1 MMNRYLFALL
11 LMALAT
17 PAMAQSPAIIPSQ
30 VKTVS
35 LGGPRF
41 GVTFLDE
48 GVVAKLLERGVDVK
62 PTISQFGWQLEKQFF
77 SRDSGAAVVSEW
89 VFLLGGL
96 DQSVAIPS
104 ASWLVGLRSRDGAE
118 IGMGPNVTPAG
129 VALALAG
136 GMTFRAGGYNV
147 PLNVAVVPS
156 KAGTRVSVMTGI
168 SLRRR

>member
-1 MMNRYLFALL
+1 MQRSLLFVLVLGVAAPAL
-11 LMALAT
+11 
-17 PAMAQSPAIIPSQ
+17 AQSPAIVPSP

-35 LGGPRF
+35 LAGPRF
-41 GVTFLDE
+41 GVTFLDP
-48 GVVAKLLERGVDVK
+48 GVVARLAERNVLVK
-62 PTISQFGWQLEKQFF
+62 PTISQYGWQLEKQFY
-77 SRDSGAAVVSEW
+77 SRDSGAAVISEW

-96 DQSVAIPS
+96 DQGVTIPS

-118 IGMGPNVTPAG
+118 IGMGPNITPGG

-136 GMTFRAGGYNV
+136 GVTMRAGGFNV

-156 KAGTRVSVMTGI
+156 KYGKRISVMTGF